1 MANVLIQSSTLTG
14 IADAIR
20 AKDGSTAQ
28 MYPSEMAGK
37 IDGVYEKGKT
47 DGLSVTSDA
56 TASKSNIL
64 SGKTAYVNGVK
75 IKGSA
80 AICGNSVSASGGN
93 SHYCYPGKI
102 TVSGTNTLTLTVNYY
117 KSGWNTTTITIK
129 IS

>member
-1 MANVLIQSSTLTG
+1 MSNVLIQSSTLTG

-56 TASKSNIL
+56 TASASNIL
-64 SGKTAYVNGVK
+64 SGKTAYVNGTK
-75 IKGSA
+75 ITGSA
-80 AICGNSVSASGGN
+80 TICGNSASASGGN
-93 SHYCYPGKI
+93 SSYCIPSSIK
-102 TVSGTNTLTLTVNYY
+102 VSGTNTLTLTVRYY
-117 KSGWNTTTITIK
+117 KSGWNTTTMTIK